1 MLVNKLVVAIRVN
14 GQVLREHSTTSEVKD
29 TVYVPFG
36 SEYSVYVKNLETRRV
51 EFDIIIDG
59 KSATDGRKLVLN
71 AGQEMNMER
80 FLKNGNLE
88 QGNRFKFIER
98 TSAVEKHKGIGAQD
112 GLIEI
117 RFNFEALYNTW
128 QTTSRRIGATGYP
141 NTPTWSADN
150 AATLTTTSGVGMSV
164 DAIRAK
170 IESGEITFT
179 GSNTL
184 MNAGSGAAGSAEV
197 YTAAAVT
204 NRATPLRG
212 RAVPAAK
219 DSAMLSRQVNDAGI
233 TAPGSVSD
241 QKFQYVPWFA
251 TESQQH
257 VMIFKLLG
265 DVGQVPVIK
274 PVTVKTK
281 LKCVSCGKVNSSSA
295 KFCTECS
302 TGLVLV

>member
-1 MLVNKLVVAIRVN
+1 MMLVNKLVVAIRVN
-14 GQVLREHSTTSEVKD
+14 GQVLREHSTLSEAKD

-59 KSATDGRKLVLN
+59 KSVTDGQKLVLN
-71 AGQEMNMER
+71 SGQEMSLER
-80 FLKNGNLE
+80 FIKNGNMA

-98 TSAVEKHKGIGAQD
+98 TAAVEKHKGIGAQD

-117 RFNFEALYNTW
+117 RFNFEAGYNNAW
-128 QTTSRRIGATGYP
+128 LQPKPLGYRSTGYP

-150 AATLTTTSGVGMSV
+150 ATTLTSSSGVNMSV
-164 DAIRAK
+164 EAMKAK
-170 IESGEITFT
+170 MASGEISFT
-179 GSNTL
+179 GSNSL
-184 MNAGSGAAGSAEV
+184 MNMNAGAGSDGV
-197 YTAAAVT
+197 SYAAAY
-204 NRATPLRG
+204 ASSLRSM
-212 RAVPAAK
+212 PK
-219 DSAMLSRQVNDAGI
+219 NDAGI

-265 DVGQVPVIK
+265 DVGQVPVEK

-281 LKCVSCGKVNSSSA
+281 LKCVSCGKVNRSSA
-295 KFCTECS
+295 KFCSECS